1 MSGGKGGRNLGRA
14 VEMFTGE
21 RTFVCSR
28 VGLNVSNGWDRSE
41 SGQRQDLQVQEAFIA
56 QQPVSMSSS
65 VGK

>member
-1 MSGGKGGRNLGRA
+1 MSGGKGGRNLSRA

-28 VGLNVSNGWDRSE
+28 VGLNVSYGWEGSE
-41 SGQRQDLQVQEAFIA
+41 AGQRQDMHVQGASIVHK
-56 QQPVSMSSS
+56 PVSMNNR